1 VDPEFQR
8 LILWGLQALGAGFC
22 TVIWFAYRDGK
33 AKQEAQQAAFAQ
45 YKLEAATSLDAAQK
59 EMQAKLTDYQ
69 LHAAEHFVTANAFS
83 KAVEGITKSIDSMG
97 QSMDKKLDR
106 IEYKL
111 DGKQDK
117 GQS

>member
-1 VDPEFQR
+1 MDAELQR
-8 LILWGLQALGAGFC
+8 LILWGLQAIGAGFC
-22 TVIWFAYRDGK
+22 TIIWFIYRDLK
-33 AKQEAQQAAFAQ
+33 FKQEEQQKEFSQ
-45 YKLEAATSLDAAQK
+45 YKLDAAAALDASQK
-59 EMQAKLTDYQ
+59 EMQSKLTDYQ
-69 LHAAEHFVTANAFS
+69 LHASEHFVTANAFS